1 MPWKSKQNVM
11 SGGRGTQKGREKLH
25 WQQVS
30 PGRTPDTYIRYRRYG
45 GTAAARWRWIDPQI
59 VHVRVSPPESSL
71 SLAEGQTSQDTEARG
86 DQKKEQQAIPHR
98 WQLTPQDEKTQALFN
113 FNETA
118 LPPKSEFY
126 PADENISEK
135 LKLLYGESK
144 VSPCCQK
151 CSPCCCSCCVIQ

>member
-1 MPWKSKQNVM
+1 M
-11 SGGRGTQKGREKLH
+11 SVISGSSSTSGKPKTRVHVT
-25 WQQVS
+25 V
-30 PGRTPDTYIRYRRYG
+30 RT
-45 GTAAARWRWIDPQI
+45 TADGDPQI

>member
-1 MPWKSKQNVM
+1 MM
-11 SGGRGTQKGREKLH
+11 SYIDPPEAM
-25 WQQVS
+25 S
-30 PGRTPDTYIRYRRYG
+30 CSSISSAGRTSPAAPPPTGCYG
-45 GTAAARWRWIDPQI
+45 RPDPQI